1 MKMDTEFN
9 SGIVGLKR
17 QLWHGS
23 SETCSVEKRRK
34 GYTHRKVLEC
44 TVVEKIYRDR
54 YCNLQW
60 NI

>member
-1 MKMDTEFN
+1 MMDTEVN

-34 GYTHRKVLEC
+34 GYTHRKDLEC
-44 TVVEKIYRDR
+44 TVVEKIFKDI
-54 YCNLQW
+54 YCKLQ
-60 NI
+60 